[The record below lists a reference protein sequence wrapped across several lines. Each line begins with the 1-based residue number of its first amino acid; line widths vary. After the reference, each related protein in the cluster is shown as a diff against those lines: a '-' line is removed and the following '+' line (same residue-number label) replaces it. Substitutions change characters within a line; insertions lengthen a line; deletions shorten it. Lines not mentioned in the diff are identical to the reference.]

1 MTMPH
6 ERFRCLRWA
15 RELLE
20 NIASCNAGSQCD
32 RSIAR
37 SLLETFPSRQ
47 DLLAWVR
54 GGLALPEGAA
64 SAIDAGGKY
73 FRELRHASWLST
85 AQRQH
90 LEFVLRHYPA
100 DGEAPLWVTDDC
112 AGTLHEWLMPEDAY
126 ADR

>member
-6 ERFRCLRWA
+6 ERLRCLRWA
-15 RELLE
+15 RELLAD
-20 NIASCNAGSQCD
+20 IASCNAGSESD
-32 RSIAR
+32 RSIANR
-37 SLLETFPSRQ
+37 LLETFPARQ

-64 SAIDAGGKY
+64 AAIDAGGKY
-73 FRELRHASWLST
+73 FRELRHASWLLPT
-85 AQRQH
+85 QRRH
-90 LEFVLRHYPA
+90 LEFVLRHYPN

-112 AGTLHEWLMPEDAY
+112 AGTLQEWLMPEDAY